1 MKTKKFN
8 NDHNVKLM
16 SRSLAK
22 YKKIKSHKSFLSDVA
37 SPYKLFWQAY
47 FRVMSYMY
55 TWKI

>member
-8 NDHNVKLM
+8 HDHNTKLM
-16 SRSLAK
+16 SLSLAK
-22 YKKIKSHKSFLSDVA
+22 YENICLNKSFLSDVA

-55 TWKI
+55 TCKS